1 MRGRSDFNNWRA
13 SLEAEP
19 LVFIQVGA
27 DRYRCAL
34 PSFFLVQFLFLSVQ
48 VSIGY
53 AAGLPNRAWRG
64 VRFAL
69 PADLISVLVVVVVVV
84 LVAVV
89 VRGSSEVE
97 QWTHIPQAGDSIS
110 PLAPKLM
117 IFGSI
122 SFRKEDIEKFME
134 FFLKI

>member
-1 MRGRSDFNNWRA
+1 M
-13 SLEAEP
+13 
-19 LVFIQVGA
+19 
-27 DRYRCAL
+27 
-34 PSFFLVQFLFLSVQ
+34 Q

-69 PADLISVLVVVVVVV
+69 PADLISVLVVVVV